1 MPLRLND
8 DQCLLWI
15 KDPSI
20 SPFENNYVK
29 RKYRKDILTED
40 TLKNP
45 QSFLNKVKRKCF
57 HNSALR
63 QRIVEQIKEYQLN
76 MIPRLHT
83 LNDKLIDDVVD
94 VEYTNPPFTIDE
106 CKKWVKWG
114 SWQSDHLVN
123 PRTNEEIKFGSNVYI
138 ELLYTSIQFGLQ
150 PPKYRFKNLY
160 IPLRHNI
167 IEELNDTN
175 SKDIL
180 KIIKNIQFRLDFMKQ
195 NDEYFLN
202 NDIASFDKKLKIESA
217 TSHKRKTTIA
227 KPNNTFDVSSS
238 SSSYKGFN
246 TAERRLLRDME
257 LENIEE
263 KKSVAKYQY
272 KKQFI
277 KKGKK
282 GKKEKP
288 IFTEFRAF
296 LIDLQDEIL
305 NGNQL
310 INKILEDATDD
321 ARQRITV
328 PINSYFKN
336 KDYDASYLKS
346 IIDRNKF
353 DTLEGIISNFINN
366 IYIQLIDPDIVLPPD
381 MKIGCLT
388 YINKTTHFKRAE
400 LIRNIAYE
408 LFVFIDNYSSVLDIE
423 TIRYFKNLVDDVIPP
438 ELVTKREIDVRVIT
452 TRSFTSTTDYQNY
465 YYKLLLS
472 VNEEPKRIRLPDGMG
487 LLIGKELTNAIYELE
502 EPYFNTYPEDRVI
515 TDDNPLNGFTYEECK
530 DWVILP
536 IINPRTFKPILI
548 DSPMYNR
555 LLCISYQYDTIL
567 IPRMITSRG
576 YEILNALT
584 EVIQDI
590 LKVKNELP
598 QSRLRLQQY
607 INQKE
612 NQYRK
617 EKEKEKIIPN
627 KIGLK
632 WKNTGT
638 KHPKEGIEIINE
650 KITDAVLKSISSTS
664 ELPFYV
670 LFSEEDLERFGIT
683 SIAKNSYI
691 EIATYYIPII
701 NRTSSSKVGLK
712 WKRVGRRQLKEGEG
726 IKKEGIE
733 IINKKLKEALLKS
746 KDGKDNSPSSII
758 FSEEDLVR
766 FGITTAI
773 AKNSYIKIANY
784 YVPVYEKS
792 FSDIIIKPK
801 SNVVITKRNE
811 RHIVNKYYT
820 VADCL
825 RWARQPN
832 RDPNNPNIIFLT
844 DSKEYN
850 AIFEQ
855 ALLHDYNITPI
866 NITPKGIK
874 FMNAILKISEKYLT
888 IAKHLKLP
896 ISRGKN
902 IEDINSKMC
911 IAINN
916 IFDDETK
923 EEGKNYKK
931 FKDKMIEKCEQGN
944 KPPSICIEELK
955 NRIGN
960 YFKPTNIRNEQYK
973 IIYYQDS
980 ALASLLI
987 KYENIK
993 GIIYKKEFRD
1003 IFIQNINAF
1012 YIYIYEIDDELN
1024 EYKKDAI
1031 DAGGPKRE
1039 FFTKLF
1045 EELFCDD
1052 EHPTR
1057 PFISPKDIIGNK
1069 YYINPNFEPDANFR
1083 KVINAHKRN
1092 YTPNITDYTNER
1104 DYEYMYYVIGK
1115 LLCFSV
1121 YNKEI
1126 GLPQQFSTYI
1136 LAGFIQRSKDIDYY
1150 DILYFYLKEFKNTIS
1165 YINMI
1170 NNTNIESV
1178 EGVNLSFNDIYII
1191 NKSKD
1196 LSSVNKGVEPPIPIK
1211 AQLPIDLL
1219 RYRMLST
1226 TKDAVKNS
1234 SNERKLREYD
1244 EKWKK
1249 QLNEYEQEKEIYDRA
1264 GSKESDRAK
1273 ITKKNCIKF
1282 LLQQS
1287 KHAVTKNCLGKE
1299 EVNSSKNMK
1308 KRYDSLFAG
1317 FSNEIRKFLYKNKVT
1332 IEQLNL
1338 LIINEPLTYA
1348 VLNEL
1353 ASKIVLKIE
1362 VSTVPETDP
1371 EYDLNA
1377 ILSKEEKD
1385 EKEKE
1390 MKGYIT
1396 NIITRRREG
1405 DTEKKHF
1412 EFIKK
1417 LLQFWTTLNYY
1428 NKEGKYRIF
1437 YKYGW
1442 RINVENLPEAHTCF
1456 NQLDIFG
1463 FPKNTVDK
1471 EYTPEMKEEFI
1482 YKKLLLAVGEQAMEL
1497 H

>member
-1 MPLRLND
+1 MPVRLND
-8 DQCLLWI
+8 EQCLLWI

-20 SPFENNYVK
+20 SPFVNNQEIGYRK
-29 RKYRKDILTED
+29 RKYRKDILVEFD
-40 TLKNP
+40 ADSINALENP
-45 QSFLNKVKRKCF
+45 KSFLNKVKRKCF
-57 HNSALR
+57 YNSALR
-63 QRIVEQIKEYQLN
+63 QKIVDQIKEYQRDGTL
-76 MIPRLHT
+76 RLYT
-83 LNDKLIDDVVD
+83 LNDKITDTI
-94 VEYTNPPFTIDE
+94 EYITPPFKEEE
-106 CKKWVKWG
+106 CKRWANN
-114 SWQSDHLVN
+114 HLVN
-123 PRTNEEIKFGSNVYI
+123 PRTNEKIIMADRVYI
-138 ELLYTSIQFGLQ
+138 ELVYTTLQYGLPLPSILDTE
-150 PPKYRFKNLY
+150 PTEKYEKTL
-160 IPLRHNI
+160 H
-167 IEELNDTN
+167 
-175 SKDIL
+175 
-180 KIIKNIQFRLDFMKQ
+180 KIIHKIVENVMIRLQFMKDT
-195 NDEYFLN
+195 DEYFLKH
-202 NDIASFDKKLKIESA
+202 DVDSFDKKLKIESV

-238 SSSYKGFN
+238 SSSHKNFN
-246 TAERRLLRDME
+246 TAERRVLRDME

-263 KKSVAKYQY
+263 KKSVAEHQY

-282 GKKEKP
+282 SKKENP

-296 LIDLQDEIL
+296 LIDLEDEIL

-321 ARQRITV
+321 ARERITI

-336 KDYDASYLKS
+336 KDY
-346 IIDRNKF
+346 DRNKF

-388 YINKTTHFKRAE
+388 YINRTTHFKRAE

-408 LFVFIDNYSSVLDIE
+408 LFVFIDNYSSVFDNE

-452 TRSFTSTTDYQNY
+452 TRSFTSSTDYQNY

-472 VNEEPKRIRLPDGMG
+472 ASEKPKQIRLPDGMG
-487 LLIGKELTNAIYELE
+487 LLIGKELTKAIYELE
-502 EPYFNTYPEDRVI
+502 EPYFNTYDEDSVI
-515 TDDNPLNGFTYEECK
+515 TDNNPLNGFTYEECK

-555 LLCISYQYDTIL
+555 LLCMSYQYDTKL

-576 YEILNALT
+576 YEILNAIT
-584 EVIQDI
+584 EVILDI

-598 QSRLRLQQY
+598 QSRLLLQQY

-612 NQYRK
+612 NQYR
-617 EKEKEKIIPN
+617 KEKEKIIPN

-638 KHPKEGIEIINE
+638 KHPKGGIKIINE
-650 KITDAVLKSISSTS
+650 KFTDAVIKSISSTS

-670 LFSEEDLERFGIT
+670 LFSEEDLARFGIT

-691 EIATYYIPII
+691 EIATYYIPDIPAV
-701 NRTSSSKVGLK
+701 NRTSSIKVGLK
-712 WKRVGRRQLKEGEG
+712 WKRIGRRQLKEGEG

-733 IINKKLKEALLKS
+733 IINKKLKEALFKS
-746 KDGKDNSPSSII
+746 KDGKDKLPSSVI

-801 SNVVITKRNE
+801 NNVAITKRNE

-844 DSKEYN
+844 DSEEYN
-850 AIFEQ
+850 IIFEQ
-855 ALLHDYNITPI
+855 ALLHDYNIMPI

-916 IFDDETK
+916 IFDDKTK
-923 EEGKNYKK
+923 EEGKKYKM

-1012 YIYIYEIDDELN
+1012 YVYIYEIDDKLN

-1052 EHPTR
+1052 EHHTR

-1083 KVINAHKRN
+1083 KVINAHKHN

-1115 LLCFSV
+1115 LLCLPV

-1126 GLPQQFSTYI
+1126 GLPKQFSSYI
-1136 LAGFIQRSKDIDYY
+1136 LAGFIQQPKEIDYY

-1191 NKSKD
+1191 SKSKD
-1196 LSSVNKGVEPPIPIK
+1196 LYSVNKGVEPPIPIK

-1234 SNERKLREYD
+1234 SKERKLREYD

-1249 QLNEYEQEKEIYDRA
+1249 QLNEYEKIKDIYDRS
-1264 GSKESDRAK
+1264 GSKESDKAK
-1273 ITKKNCIKF
+1273 ITKKNYIKF

-1299 EVNSSKNMK
+1299 EINSSKDMK

-1317 FSNEIRKFLYKNKVT
+1317 FSNEIKKFLYKNKVT

-1338 LIINEPLTYA
+1338 LIINEPFTYA
-1348 VLNEL
+1348 ILDEL

-1362 VSTVPETDP
+1362 VSTAPGSHP
-1371 EYDLNA
+1371 EYDPNA
-1377 ILSKEEKD
+1377 RLSNEERD

-1396 NIITRRREG
+1396 NIITRRGDG

-1417 LLQFWTTLNYY
+1417 LLQFWTALNYY

-1456 NQLDIFG
+1456 NQLDIYG
-1463 FPKNTVDK
+1463 FPKDTVDK

>member
-1 MPLRLND
+1 
-8 DQCLLWI
+8 
-15 KDPSI
+15 
-20 SPFENNYVK
+20 
-29 RKYRKDILTED
+29 
-40 TLKNP
+40 
-45 QSFLNKVKRKCF
+45 
-57 HNSALR
+57 
-63 QRIVEQIKEYQLN
+63 
-76 MIPRLHT
+76 
-83 LNDKLIDDVVD
+83 
-94 VEYTNPPFTIDE
+94 
-106 CKKWVKWG
+106 
-114 SWQSDHLVN
+114 
-123 PRTNEEIKFGSNVYI
+123 
-138 ELLYTSIQFGLQ
+138 
-150 PPKYRFKNLY
+150 
-160 IPLRHNI
+160 
-167 IEELNDTN
+167 
-175 SKDIL
+175 
-180 KIIKNIQFRLDFMKQ
+180 
-195 NDEYFLN
+195 
-202 NDIASFDKKLKIESA
+202 
-217 TSHKRKTTIA
+217 
-227 KPNNTFDVSSS
+227 
-238 SSSYKGFN
+238 
-246 TAERRLLRDME
+246 
-257 LENIEE
+257 
-263 KKSVAKYQY
+263 
-272 KKQFI
+272 
-277 KKGKK
+277 
-282 GKKEKP
+282 
-288 IFTEFRAF
+288 
-296 LIDLQDEIL
+296 
-305 NGNQL
+305 
-310 INKILEDATDD
+310 
-321 ARQRITV
+321 
-328 PINSYFKN
+328 
-336 KDYDASYLKS
+336 
-346 IIDRNKF
+346 
-353 DTLEGIISNFINN
+353 
-366 IYIQLIDPDIVLPPD
+366 
-381 MKIGCLT
+381 
-388 YINKTTHFKRAE
+388 
-400 LIRNIAYE
+400 
-408 LFVFIDNYSSVLDIE
+408 
-423 TIRYFKNLVDDVIPP
+423 
-438 ELVTKREIDVRVIT
+438 
-452 TRSFTSTTDYQNY
+452 
-465 YYKLLLS
+465 
-472 VNEEPKRIRLPDGMG
+472 
-487 LLIGKELTNAIYELE
+487 
-502 EPYFNTYPEDRVI
+502 
-515 TDDNPLNGFTYEECK
+515 
-530 DWVILP
+530 
-536 IINPRTFKPILI
+536 
-548 DSPMYNR
+548 
-555 LLCISYQYDTIL
+555 
-567 IPRMITSRG
+567 
-576 YEILNALT
+576 
-584 EVIQDI
+584 
-590 LKVKNELP
+590 
-598 QSRLRLQQY
+598 
-607 INQKE
+607 
-612 NQYRK
+612 
-617 EKEKEKIIPN
+617 
-627 KIGLK
+627 
-632 WKNTGT
+632 
-638 KHPKEGIEIINE
+638 
-650 KITDAVLKSISSTS
+650 
-664 ELPFYV
+664 
-670 LFSEEDLERFGIT
+670 
-683 SIAKNSYI
+683 
-691 EIATYYIPII
+691 
-701 NRTSSSKVGLK
+701 
-712 WKRVGRRQLKEGEG
+712 
-726 IKKEGIE
+726 
-733 IINKKLKEALLKS
+733 
-746 KDGKDNSPSSII
+746 
-758 FSEEDLVR
+758 
-766 FGITTAI
+766 
-773 AKNSYIKIANY
+773 
-784 YVPVYEKS
+784 
-792 FSDIIIKPK
+792 
-801 SNVVITKRNE
+801 VITKRNE

-888 IAKHLKLP
+888 IAKHLKHP

-1136 LAGFIQRSKDIDYY
+1136 LAGFIQRLKDIDYY

-1196 LSSVNKGVEPPIPIK
+1196 LSSVNNGIEPPIPIK

-1264 GSKESDRAK
+1264 SNKESDKAK

-1299 EVNSSKNMK
+1299 DVNSSKNMK

-1362 VSTVPETDP
+1362 VSTVPETHP

-1463 FPKNTVDK
+1463 FPKDTVDK